1 MIGRLDGKVAVI
13 TGGASGIGKASVER
27 FIAEGAYVVMGDLE
41 TARGEAIAQFHGP
54 KLAFRTTDVKSAA
67 DIKALIN
74 LAIER
79 HGRLDVLFNNAGS
92 AEPDYPVEKIEAG
105 AFDHVMHLHL
115 RAALFGIK
123 HALPHMQAAGGGS
136 IISTS
141 SVAGIGVNYGPLL
154 YSVAKAA
161 LIHLTKATAVRLAPH
176 KIRVNCINP
185 GMIATAVFGRAFGL
199 DQDAAEAAQ
208 PKLEEL
214 GAFAQPLPVGG
225 NPVDIANAAVYL
237 ASDEARFVTGQALV
251 VDGGLTTGTV
261 PDPNGGT
268 AAILADLL
276 GVDLAAWKAEH
287 GIG

>member
-1 MIGRLDGKVAVI
+1 MGGRLDGKVAVI

-27 FIAEGAYVVMGDLE
+27 FIAEGAHVVMGDLE
-41 TARGEAIAQFHGP
+41 TARGEAMAQFHGP
-54 KLAFRTTDVKSAA
+54 KLAFRTTDVKNEA
-67 DIKALIN
+67 DIKALID

-79 HGRLDVLFNNAGS
+79 HGRLDILFNNAGS

-123 HALPHMQAAGGGS
+123 HASPHMQAAGGGS

-154 YSVAKAA
+154 YSIAKAA
-161 LIHLTKATAVRLAPH
+161 LIHMTKTVSVRMAPH

-185 GMIATAVFGRAFGL
+185 GLIATAVFGRAFGL

-225 NPVDIANAAVYL
+225 NPLDIANAAVYL

-268 AAILADLL
+268 AAIITDIL
-276 GVDLAAWKAEH
+276 GVDLAAWRAEH